1 MRVLR
6 STPDTYQREQI
17 EECAGGY
24 DIGFM
29 GCVHVI
35 AMVNGA
41 LPL

>member
-6 STPDTYQREQI
+6 STPDMYEREQTK
-17 EECAGGY
+17 ECAGGY
-24 DIGFM
+24 DIAFM
-29 GCVHVI
+29 RCVHVI